1 MISDNCA
8 LLFKGR
14 GFISSF
20 LGCEALCIWG
30 GREDSIRE
38 DLLSE
43 GQWWLLNYQTFN
55 DKVVCQK
62 GNSPEQVF
70 KVPKFL
76 LSESKEVFK
85 RYNQEIGLEA
95 AIF

>member
-1 MISDNCA
+1 
-8 LLFKGR
+8 
-14 GFISSF
+14 
-20 LGCEALCIWG
+20 
-30 GREDSIRE
+30 
-38 DLLSE
+38 
-43 GQWWLLNYQTFN
+43 LNNQTFN

-62 GNSPEQVF
+62 GNIPEQVF
-70 KVPKFL
+70 KVQKFL

>member
-1 MISDNCA
+1 MHYYPLGIYTY
-8 LLFKGR
+8 KG
-14 GFISSF
+14 
-20 LGCEALCIWG
+20 CKALCIWG

-38 DLLSE
+38 YLLSE
-43 GQWWLLNYQTFN
+43 GQWWMLNYQTFN

-85 RYNQEIGLEA
+85 LYNQEIGLEA

>member
-1 MISDNCA
+1 MHFI
-8 LLFKGR
+8 LF
-14 GFISSF
+14 GFYYPYWDSS
-20 LGCEALCIWG
+20 ALCIWG

-43 GQWWLLNYQTFN
+43 GQWWMLNYQTYN

-76 LSESKEVFK
+76 LSENKEVFK
-85 RYNQEIGLEA
+85 LYNQEIGLEA

>member
-1 MISDNCA
+1 MRYYS
-8 LLFKGR
+8 
-14 GFISSF
+14 
-20 LGCEALCIWG
+20 LGIYTFEGSKALCIWG

-38 DLLSE
+38 YLLSE
-43 GQWWLLNYQTFN
+43 GQWWILNYQTFN

-76 LSESKEVFK
+76 LSERKEVFK
-85 RYNQEIGLEA
+85 LYNQEIGLEA

>member
-1 MISDNCA
+1 VISDKLCII
-8 LLFKGR
+8 LTKGY
-14 GFISSF
+14 SSF
-20 LGCEALCIWG
+20 LERNALCIWG

-38 DLLSE
+38 YLLSE
-43 GQWWLLNYQTFN
+43 GQWWILSYQTVN
-55 DKVVCQK
+55 DKVDCQK

-85 RYNQEIGLEA
+85 LYNQEIGLEA

>member
-1 MISDNCA
+1 MRC
-8 LLFKGR
+8 LVLF
-14 GFISSF
+14 
-20 LGCEALCIWG
+20 G
-30 GREDSIRE
+30 GVVKTLFASI
-38 DLLSE
+38 LLSE
-43 GQWWLLNYQTFN
+43 GPWWMLNYQTLN
-55 DKVVCQK
+55 DKVECQK

-85 RYNQEIGLEA
+85 LYNQEIGLEA

>member
-1 MISDNCA
+1 
-8 LLFKGR
+8 LYT
-14 GFISSF
+14 
-20 LGCEALCIWG
+20 WG

-38 DLLSE
+38 YLLSE
-43 GQWWLLNYQTFN
+43 WQWWMLNNQTFN

-70 KVPKFL
+70 KVPKLL
-76 LSESKEVFK
+76 LSENKEVFK
-85 RYNQEIGLEA
+85 SYNQEIGLEA

>member
-1 MISDNCA
+1 MHFI
-8 LLFKGR
+8 LF
-14 GFISSF
+14 GFYYPYWDSS
-20 LGCEALCIWG
+20 ALCIWG

-43 GQWWLLNYQTFN
+43 GQWWILNYQTFN

-62 GNSPEQVF
+62 GNSPEQAF

-85 RYNQEIGLEA
+85 LYNQEIGLEA

>member
-1 MISDNCA
+1 MISDNLCI
-8 LLFKGR
+8 FITR
-14 GFISSF
+14 GKP
-20 LGCEALCIWG
+20 LENGNALCIWG

-38 DLLSE
+38 YLLSE
-43 GQWWLLNYQTFN
+43 GQWWILNYQTFN